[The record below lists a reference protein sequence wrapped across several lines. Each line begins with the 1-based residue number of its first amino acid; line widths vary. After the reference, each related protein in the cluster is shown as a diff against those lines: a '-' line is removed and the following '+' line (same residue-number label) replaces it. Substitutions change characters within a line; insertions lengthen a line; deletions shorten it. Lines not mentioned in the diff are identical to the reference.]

1 MTPALATDGAAGAV
15 VAARPAVPPARRAGA
30 ARLRLLTLPILLVAV
45 WAVLYLWVSSQ
56 PLDSIEQRTLNAPY
70 IQARLW
76 EHLYLSALA
85 TVLVIA
91 LAVPLG
97 VLLTRPFARRA
108 TPLVLGLANIGQ
120 ATPAIGVLVLL
131 TLRFGVGLGVALF
144 SLVFYSLLPVLRN
157 TIVGIDQVD
166 RALVEAGRG
175 MGMTRSAVLFRI
187 ELPLAVPVILAGI
200 RTALVIAVGVATVA
214 TFVNA
219 GGLGDII
226 INGIKLQ
233 RTPVLV
239 TGSVLVASLA
249 LLVDWLGGVAE
260 AVLSPRGA

>member
-108 TPLVLGLANIGQ
+108 TPLVLGLANI
-120 ATPAIGVLVLL
+120 
-131 TLRFGVGLGVALF
+131 
-144 SLVFYSLLPVLRN
+144 SLVCYSLLPVLRN